1 MLLWG
6 GQLVSWIGT
15 EISGL
20 AFFFINIPL
29 QLERA
34 TPKKALHK
42 EAYEGLVFLW
52 KQPTIRFLNILT
64 AGRTIIASGVY
75 LLVIVIAKEHHAS
88 SLIIG
93 TIFAFGAIGGIIG
106 SLAASRIHKHFSFSK
121 LLIATTSLNFLVF
134 TMYAFAYTD
143 LALALI
149 TAALFAVSPL
159 YEVTT
164 STYTVSVVPDFIR
177 GRVTSLTRLVVLG
190 AYSLGFFV
198 TGILLQ
204 YFVSTWTIIIFSCL
218 LLLLALMTVLNK
230 TLAN

>member
-42 EAYEGLVFLW
+42 EA
-52 KQPTIRFLNILT
+52 
-64 AGRTIIASGVY
+64 
-75 LLVIVIAKEHHAS
+75 
-88 SLIIG
+88 
-93 TIFAFGAIGGIIG
+93 
-106 SLAASRIHKHFSFSK
+106 
-121 LLIATTSLNFLVF
+121 
-134 TMYAFAYTD
+134 
-143 LALALI
+143 
-149 TAALFAVSPL
+149 